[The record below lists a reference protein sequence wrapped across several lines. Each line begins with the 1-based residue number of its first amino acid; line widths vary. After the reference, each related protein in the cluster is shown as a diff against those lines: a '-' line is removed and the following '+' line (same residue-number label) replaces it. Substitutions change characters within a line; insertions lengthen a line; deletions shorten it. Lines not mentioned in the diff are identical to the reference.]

1 MLATLP
7 AWIALALAQA
17 QPPGPGTPVAEA
29 VPAQLQATEEPGT
42 AAEDASRTS
51 HPPLRDRAHRAAGLS
66 RTRPEAVRRH
76 LFFAEGEILDP
87 ERVLLSRLGL
97 LQLGWFS
104 RVETH
109 VERGTERG
117 KVLVVIEVVERNT
130 LIVTD
135 LVIGSTRPQP
145 LYGGV
150 ALSQQNFLGQGLGL
164 SGGLVYG
171 GSPEGRGRDPNR
183 YSVRAGFYAPDSLAP
198 APAHGG
204 AGLGLFLRGEEL
216 SCADVECAAFAGN
229 YGAAPRTRYQRAG
242 GEVLLGVRPGPFERL
257 SASYRVERVL
267 ATRIGLPEGAGPS
280 VHEGWSTLA
289 ALTGSYE
296 VDTRDDF
303 FYPTEGFHA
312 TGHITLASRLV
323 GGDYEYSR
331 YLIQTDTAYSLFR
344 LPLRLQAAVGAVQG
358 DAPFFDR
365 FYAADYSYFAVG
377 PALGRAMELNFS
389 TDSRYD
395 AFLSMAGPRVRVPA
409 LEPKGHAVPPRLSGG
424 GRARRVVV
432 GHAAAAGAPRS
443 RGSRSPPTW
452 RSGSTRSSARSTC
465 RSGYLLDI
473 AL

>member
-1 MLATLP
+1 M
-7 AWIALALAQA
+7 I
-17 QPPGPGTPVAEA
+17 EHI
-29 VPAQLQATEEPGT
+29 E
-42 AAEDASRTS
+42 
-51 HPPLRDRAHRAAGLS
+51 LRGLS

-76 LFFAEGEILDP
+76 LLFAEGEILDP

-135 LVIGSTRPQP
+135 LVLGSTRPQP
-145 LYGGV
+145 LYGG
-150 ALSQQNFLGQGLGL
+150 LWRSRSRTSWGRGW
-164 SGGLVYG
+164 
-171 GSPEGRGRDPNR
+171 GSPAGSSTAGRPRAAAGTPTATRFAPGSTR
-183 YSVRAGFYAPDSLAP
+183 PISGSRACAWWRGSRACSCGARSSPVRTWSARPSPATTAPRRAP
-198 APAHGG
+198 ATSAPAG
-204 AGLGLFLRGEEL
+204 R
-216 SCADVECAAFAGN
+216 SCWGS
-229 YGAAPRTRYQRAG
+229 GRARSSG
-242 GEVLLGVRPGPFERL
+242 SRRATGSSGCSPPA
-257 SASYRVERVL
+257 SAS
-267 ATRIGLPEGAGPS
+267 PEGAGPS

-395 AFLSMAGPRVRVPA
+395 AFLSMAGLEYGSPLWNRKDTPFHRAYLAVGVRGVWSSA
-409 LEPKGHAVPPRLSGG
+409 TLGG
-424 GRARRVVV
+424 GRTAF
-432 GHAAAAGAPRS
+432 S
-443 RGSRSPPTW
+443 RFPL
-452 RSGSTRSSARSTC
+452 SADVALRLDTIIGTFNLSV
-465 RSGYLLDI
+465 GYLLDI